1 MRSKVFKTIW
11 IVSLTVVIAS
21 LIFVVGLIYQ
31 YFAGLQKDQL
41 KTEVK
46 LAAQGVALSG
56 EEYLK
61 GVDKND
67 FRITWIDEDGRV
79 LYDNTADSAKMEN
92 HLEREEVKQAIETG
106 YGQSQ
111 RYSNTLANKE
121 LYAAKKLPDN
131 TIVRVAYVQM
141 ALWAVIAGIAPAIS
155 FVIILALILSFV
167 LASRLAKKAV
177 EPINRI
183 DLDHPRQYF
192 GKEDYR
198 EIEPLLMR
206 IARQQDKIREDQS
219 RIERAAQIRQEFT
232 ANASHELKTPLHAIS
247 GYAELMENGM
257 VKQEEI
263 PLFSGKIRHE
273 AGRMTKIIEDIIEL
287 SKLDREDVRTQAE
300 DCDLLEI
307 SRHAVDSLQTAADE
321 AGVAI
326 EIQGEKTIVK
336 GIPQLLYSIVYN
348 LCDNAVKYNRPDG
361 RVLVEVADTEKGAV
375 LKVSDT
381 GIGIREDQL
390 DRIFERFYRVDKS
403 RSKEAGGTGLGLSI
417 VKHAAMIHEADVAV
431 DSQPGE
437 GTVFTVRFTRR

>member
-348 LCDNAVKYNRPDG
+348 LCDNAVKYNCPDG